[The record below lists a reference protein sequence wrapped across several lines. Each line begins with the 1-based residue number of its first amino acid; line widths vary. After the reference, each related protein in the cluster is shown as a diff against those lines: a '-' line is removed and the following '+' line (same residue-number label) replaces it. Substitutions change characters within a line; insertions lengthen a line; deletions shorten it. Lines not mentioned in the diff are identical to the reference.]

1 MPKNILIVTSSL
13 RAGSNSDALAEAFAR
28 GARDAGHTVEVVSLK
43 GKQIA
48 FCRGCL
54 ACIKTGRCVIDD
66 DALALAEKIG
76 RADVVAFAT
85 PVYYYG
91 LSGQLKTL
99 LDRCNSLYGRDYAF
113 RDIYLLVS
121 AAEAEDSTV
130 EGSVKGLQGW
140 VDCFEKARLAGTIF
154 AGGVTDPGDIRNHP
168 ALAQAYEAGKS
179 IS

>member
-1 MPKNILIVTSSL
+1 MPEKVLIVTASL

-28 GARDAGHTVEVVSLK
+28 GAKEAGHTVEVVSLK

-54 ACIKTGRCVIDD
+54 ACLKTGRCVIDD
-66 DALALAEKIG
+66 DAVPLAEKVG
-76 RADVVAFAT
+76 QADVVVFAT

-99 LDRCNSLYGRDYAF
+99 LDRCNCLYGHTYSF
-113 RDIYLLVS
+113 RTVYLLAS
-121 AAEAEDSTV
+121 AAEAEDSAV

-140 VDCFEKARLAGTIF
+140 VDCFEKARLTGIIF
-154 AGGVTDPGDIRNHP
+154 AGGVNNPGDIRNHP
-168 ALAQAYEAGKS
+168 ALEKAYEAGKS
-179 IS
+179 IR

>member
-1 MPKNILIVTSSL
+1 MPKKVLIITASL

-43 GKQIA
+43 GKRID

-54 ACIKTGRCVIDD
+54 ACLKTGRCVMCD
-66 DALALAEKIG
+66 DALALAEKVG
-76 RADVVAFAT
+76 QADVVAFAT

-113 RDIYLLVS
+113 RDIYLLAS
-121 AAEAEDSTV
+121 AAEEDEV
-130 EGSVKGLQGW
+130 AVDGCVKGLQGW
-140 VDCFEKARLAGTIF
+140 VDCFEKAYLTGTVF
-154 AGGVTDPGDIRNHP
+154 AGGVTNPGDIRNHP
-168 ALAQAYEAGKS
+168 ALEKAYETGKA
-179 IS
+179 IC